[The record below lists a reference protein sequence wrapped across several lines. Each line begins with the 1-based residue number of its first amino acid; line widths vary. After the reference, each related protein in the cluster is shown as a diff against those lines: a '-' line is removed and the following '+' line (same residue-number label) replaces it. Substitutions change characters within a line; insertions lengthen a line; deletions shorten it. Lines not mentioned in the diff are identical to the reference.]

1 MQEEAI
7 GNNII
12 MNEKHLD
19 DLVSYLKFPSVST
32 DSHYK
37 ENVRDCAEW
46 LSTKIDE
53 VGLEASI
60 HETPGHPIVIGKNK
74 HSEDK
79 PTVMIYGHYDVQPA
93 DPIDLWDSPPFE
105 PLIKDGKIYARG
117 STDNKGQH
125 LAHLLGLGETLSE
138 NGDLPVNII
147 YLVEGEEEI
156 GSPNLEPFLIENK
169 EDLDCDVIAVSDTG
183 MIGPGMGTFTYG
195 LRGVACMEVKV
206 IGPSKDLHSGVFGGA
221 VANPCTAISKM
232 ISSLHDL
239 DGRIKV
245 DGFYD
250 RVKEIEGWEK
260 TAWAK
265 IQLNENETLDLTGA
279 PELFGETG
287 FSDNE
292 RRWSRPTAEVNGIG
306 GGYQGEGSKT
316 VIASESFVKLSFRLV
331 PDQDPEE
338 ILNLVKDHFE
348 QCKPKGVRV
357 EYEMGHSGKAYLM
370 DPQSGYGLAAQRAL
384 RNTFD
389 SDPAL
394 IREGGSIPIVQSF
407 KDVLNVDTLLLGLAL
422 PDCQIHSPNENF
434 SIENFYDGIRLN
446 RNLINE
452 IGSIH

>member
-1 MQEEAI
+1 
-7 GNNII
+7 
-12 MNEKHLD
+12 
-19 DLVSYLKFPSVST
+19 
-32 DSHYK
+32 
-37 ENVRDCAEW
+37 
-46 LSTKIDE
+46 
-53 VGLEASI
+53 
-60 HETPGHPIVIGKNK
+60 
-74 HSEDK
+74 
-79 PTVMIYGHYDVQPA
+79 
-93 DPIDLWDSPPFE
+93 
-105 PLIKDGKIYARG
+105 
-117 STDNKGQH
+117 
-125 LAHLLGLGETLSE
+125 
-138 NGDLPVNII
+138 
-147 YLVEGEEEI
+147 
-156 GSPNLEPFLIENK
+156 
-169 EDLDCDVIAVSDTG
+169 
-183 MIGPGMGTFTYG
+183 
-195 LRGVACMEVKV
+195 MEVKV

-250 RVKEIEGWEK
+250 QVKEIEDWEK
-260 TAWAK
+260 AAWAK

-338 ILNLVKDHFE
+338 ILNLVKDHLE
-348 QCKPKGVRV
+348 QFKPKGVRV

-384 RNTFD
+384 KNTFD

>member
-46 LSTKIDE
+46 LSSKIDE

-105 PLIKDGKIYARG
+105 PIIKDGKIYARG

-125 LAHLLGLGETLSE
+125 LAHLLGLGESLSE

-183 MIGPGMGTFTYG
+183 MIGSGMGTFTYG

-250 RVKEIEGWEK
+250 RVKEIEDWEK

-338 ILNLVKDHFE
+338 ILNLVKDHLE
-348 QCKPKGVRV
+348 QFKPKGVRV

-384 RNTFD
+384 KSTFD

-452 IGSIH
+452 IGSIY

>member
-1 MQEEAI
+1 MLEEVI

-37 ENVRDCAEW
+37 ENVRGCAEW
-46 LSTKIDE
+46 LSSKIDE

-125 LAHLLGLGETLSE
+125 LAHLLGLGETLNE

-250 RVKEIEGWEK
+250 RVKEIEDWEK

-331 PDQDPEE
+331 PEQDPEE
-338 ILNLVKDHFE
+338 ILNLVRYHFE

-384 RNTFD
+384 KSTFD